1 MCGIIAYV
9 GPRAVVPVLLDGLK
23 RLEYRGYDSAGI
35 AALESGEI
43 RVHRRAGKLR
53 ELEESLRTETFEG
66 TIGLGHTR
74 WATHGRP
81 NEVNA
86 HPQRDSS
93 GEVVVVHNGIVEN
106 YRELRQRLTGLGFEF
121 VSETD
126 TEVISQLIA
135 WHLRDTQDLH
145 EAVRSSLK
153 ELQGAYA
160 IAVMWAGDADTLVA
174 ARVASPLVVGVG
186 DDEVFVAS
194 DVPALLPYTRRIIV
208 IEDGEIVRLT
218 RGGVVVV
225 TDGESQLLEKTVEKI
240 SWSPV
245 LAEKGG
251 YSHFMQKEIFEQPRA
266 LADTIRG
273 RYSEESGKLY
283 LDNLGTVEPNLK
295 DIERVLL
302 LACGTSWHAALVGKY
317 YVEELVGIPAEVDY
331 GSEFHYRQPVLDE
344 KCLVIALS
352 QSGET
357 FDTLAAMRVAQNQG
371 TPVVAICNVPGST
384 LSREAEGILFT
395 HAGPEIGVASTKTFT
410 AIIAALYM
418 LAIQIGRVRG
428 TIQAQ
433 RATELMQDLIR
444 IPQRIEQVL
453 KLDGRIQDLAREYAR
468 VSDFLFLG
476 RGINYPI
483 ALEGALK
490 MKEVS
495 YIHAE
500 GYPAGEMKHGP
511 IALITDEMPVVAL
524 APAGRVYEKM
534 SSNIEEAK
542 AREGRVIA
550 FGHEGDA
557 VLEELADRFVGLPAT
572 TELLTPILMAV
583 PMQLFAYYIAV
594 RRGCDV
600 DQPRNLAK
608 SVTVE

>member
-1 MCGIIAYV
+1 M
-9 GPRAVVPVLLDGLK
+9 DGLK

-35 AALESGEI
+35 AALEDGEI
-43 RVHRRAGKLR
+43 KVHRRAGKLR
-53 ELEESLRTETFEG
+53 ELEESLRAETFTG
-66 TIGLGHTR
+66 TMGLGHTR

-81 NEVNA
+81 NEINA

-93 GEVVVVHNGIVEN
+93 GQVVVVHNGIVEN
-106 YRELRQRLTGLGFEF
+106 YRELRGRLLDLGFEF

-135 WHLRDTQDLH
+135 LHLRDTQELH
-145 EAVRSSLK
+145 EAVRRSLK

-160 IAVMWAGDADTLVA
+160 IAVMWAGDANTIVA
-174 ARVASPLVVGVG
+174 ARVASPLVVGVAE
-186 DDEVFVAS
+186 DEAFAAS
-194 DVPALLPYTRRIIV
+194 DIPALLPYTRRVIV
-208 IEDGEIVRLT
+208 IEDGEIAQLT
-218 RGGVVVV
+218 RGGVVV
-225 TDGESQLLEKTVEKI
+225 TDLDGEQLNKSVEEI
-240 SWSPV
+240 PWSPV

-273 RYSEESGKLY
+273 RYSEKTGKLY
-283 LDNLGTVEPNLK
+283 LDNLEEVEPRLQ
-295 DIERVLL
+295 DIDRILL
-302 LACGTSWHAALVGKY
+302 LACGTSWHAALIGKHY
-317 YVEELVGIPAEVDY
+317 LEEFVGIPAEVDY
-331 GSEFHYRQPVLDE
+331 GSEFHHRNPVLDQ

-357 FDTLAAMRVAQNQG
+357 FDTLAAMRAAQSRG
-371 TPVVAICNVPGST
+371 APVVAICNVPGST
-384 LSREAEGILFT
+384 LSREAEGVLFT

-418 LAIQIGRVRG
+418 LAIQIGRIRG
-428 TIQAQ
+428 LLPAT
-433 RATELMQDLIR
+433 RATDLMQDLVR
-444 IPQRIEQVL
+444 IPQRIERVL
-453 KLDGRIQDLAREYAR
+453 KLDEKIQELARKYAR

-476 RGINYPI
+476 RGVNYPI

-490 MKEVS
+490 LKEIS

-511 IALITDEMPVVAL
+511 IALVTDAMPIVAL

-534 SSNIEEAK
+534 VSNIEEAK
-542 AREGRVIA
+542 ARDGQVIA
-550 FGHEGDA
+550 FGNEGDA
-557 VLEELADRFVGLPAT
+557 FLEERADHFVGLPVT
-572 TELLTPILMAV
+572 TELLSPILMAV
-583 PMQLFAYYIAV
+583 PMQLFAYHIAV